1 MTGDLPIGQ
10 QPVWRQV
17 VYLLRICSFR
27 EALFV
32 ALSPIHRKKLPWQ
45 Y

>member
-1 MTGDLPIGQ
+1 MMDQKPIGQ

-17 VYLLRICSFR
+17 IYLLRIGSFG
-27 EALFV
+27 EALHV

-45 Y
+45 N